1 MPSKRIKRATV
12 VGVFRTRDQAERAV
26 EELRRAGF
34 MDDQIGLVVRDA
46 SGKPVHA
53 TNSENT
59 YLDEGAVTGMVAG
72 AGAGAIIGLGV
83 LAGVIPVVGPIL
95 AVGALGTVLLN
106 AAGGAALAGL
116 AGALIGWGVP
126 AEEAEYYEAEVKA
139 GRFLVTVAAD
149 GRAAEARAIL
159 DRFGG
164 FDRSGWLTAALAT
177 RGTAATG
184 TAATGT
190 AGMSGTPRRARP
202 RAEPP
207 IILTAERAELVVDR
221 HPVKPPPATDEAA
234 CETPPPDR
242 PAP

>member
-1 MPSKRIKRATV
+1 MPSRRIKRATV
-12 VGVFRTRDQAERAV
+12 VGVFRSRNQAERAI

-34 MDDQIGLVVRDA
+34 MDDQIGMVIRDA
-46 SGKPVHA
+46 SGKPVQA
-53 TNSENT
+53 TNSDNS
-59 YLDEGAVTGMVAG
+59 YLDEGAVTGIVAG

-83 LAGVIPVVGPIL
+83 LAGVIPVIGPVL

-116 AGALIGWGVP
+116 AGALIGWGIP

-164 FDRSGWLTAALAT
+164 FDRSGWLTAALAP

-190 AGMSGTPRRARP
+190 AGMASTPRRGRS
-202 RAEPP
+202 RQEPP

-221 HPVKPPPATDEAA
+221 HPVKTPPATGETS
-234 CETPPPDR
+234 CEPPPDR